1 MQQLAAGQS
10 HGVTRIYTLVQGSCA
25 PFQDCID
32 VGFGHE
38 QRGHISLY
46 PPSAKLSGVGR

>member
-1 MQQLAAGQS
+1 M
-10 HGVTRIYTLVQGSCA
+10 TCIYTLVQGSCA
-25 PFQDCID
+25 PFQDRID

-46 PPSAKLSGVGR
+46 PPAMIEWCGKTADACSQQEA